1 MSPLAF
7 TQSLQRYL
15 GIRVLFSDDGCPQ
28 HTRSRSPPGA
38 DNHHAD
44 TCVLTGLQSLA
55 HHDLTHV
62 WKTICTEAGVTR
74 MTVEDATVLNG
85 PRAATKRAAM
95 AARASQRGSP
105 RVFSMDLVI
114 PHGALHGASSAKLRE
129 KQVLLDIT
137 IRSVAAPTIISS
149 LKTHQIPG
157 AAATKGQDDKMAHY
171 EGTYVRSS
179 QTLVPLVS
187 ESYGRLGPSATWFL
201 GQLVEHWASRLTC
214 VTDDEKASLRAAKLG
229 KFKQMLSVGLQN
241 AMARREALY
250 LQMLRTKQC
259 SNVPVLD
266 LLWDMADSDGN
277 TPDGPS
283 MRSGSNKN
291 KSSAGRKG
299 TQRRTQ

>member
-1 MSPLAF
+1 
-7 TQSLQRYL
+7 
-15 GIRVLFSDDGCPQ
+15 
-28 HTRSRSPPGA
+28 
-38 DNHHAD
+38 
-44 TCVLTGLQSLA
+44 
-55 HHDLTHV
+55 
-62 WKTICTEAGVTR
+62 

-85 PRAATKRAAM
+85 PRAAAKRAAM
-95 AARASQRGSP
+95 AARANQRGSP

-137 IRSVAAPTIISS
+137 IRSVSALTIIPS

-157 AAATKGQDDKMAHY
+157 AAAAKGQDDKMAHY

-187 ESYGRLGPSATWFL
+187 ESYGRLGPSAIWFL

-214 VTDDEKASLRAAKLG
+214 VTDDEKASLMAAKLG

-241 AMARREALY
+241 AMARRETLY

-266 LLWDMADSDGN
+266 LLWDMSDSDGT

-283 MRSGSNKN
+283 MRSSSGRS
-291 KSSAGRKG
+291 KSGVGRKG
-299 TQRRTQ
+299 AQWRAQ